1 MEEEVKII
9 PINPETFETQEYKI
23 SDEELLVVSELDTIF
38 NNDTDYIEVSVYD
51 ENQNLIYVTPE
62 GEILTTYSVK
72 EGDVLLNPEQDLS
85 DLGLDIDTYFINYK
99 FYRNRLASSSN
110 FKYYITNI
118 SSDRT
123 ELQITS
129 NQLDID
135 TILSSAQEFI
145 QYRADANYFVDFYLN
160 FGNNQNLIA
169 NNIAL
174 DGENVYI
181 KLYEPLPAEFNLKSQ
196 FWVVEEISIPQ
207 SYQVTFPFNVEIP
220 NDFTYI
226 KGPNF
231 NLDLQSQKGEAG
243 QDFSYNLLTDTP
255 LTSSYNQIQNLIS
268 QKEININVN
277 YENFSEFV
285 HFSSAKTRLEN
296 FYYKV
301 GLIESASN
309 QITNE
314 LSQITSGT
322 NTTFAFS
329 SSKASLSSEIE
340 DIIKNF
346 DGYERFLYFNSGS
359 SYSYPKSNTTP
370 PYTLYSTGSTEVL
383 NWIGSAD
390 PDSPYYGGIAL
401 SASNYDQSNKDW
413 LYWVI
418 PEYLRDDP
426 ENAQY
431 ELFID
436 MVGQH
441 YDNIWIYIK
450 DVANKFNTD
459 NRLDYG
465 ISKDLV
471 ADAIKDFGI
480 KLYSNNFNIN
490 DLYTAF
496 LGITPS
502 GSLFPFPDIT
512 GSIDGSVNTPS
523 GFEYVDT
530 QISSSNNVIPLDE
543 TNKRLYKRIYHNIPY
558 LLKTKG
564 TSQGLKA
571 LITSYGIPDTIL
583 RINEF
588 GGNDKVSFT
597 DRVLKQREF
606 NYAFDTNGQYYFSS
620 SFDPNLNFDNATPD
634 TIQFR
639 FKTPGLPTN
648 LSQSLWSIDDGNVS
662 VVLEYTG
669 SGLTS
674 GSYSGSIADPYN
686 TYGTL
691 KFIPDST
698 SPNISASL
706 YLPFFDG
713 GWWSIMTTQNGTTA
727 TLQAANVINGEL
739 GFTGSNSVTGYGA
752 GQYNG
757 ATEIQFPNSSNITYG
772 TNVYEPFSGSL
783 QEIRY
788 FVPVISQSAFYN
800 FALNPYSDEGNTINS
815 TPSELMFR
823 ADLGTLLNTG
833 SRTSVHPKVTGS
845 LSYITSS
852 FTNGSSFY
860 LSNENFVINKEE
872 IIQNPFISGIKNR
885 VTDKIKVKSTILA
898 ENPSGSNSDITL
910 LSPLRSLQQISEVSE
925 SFTDNVN
932 YLEIAFSP
940 QDQINDDIVA
950 QLGNFNL
957 GDYIG
962 DPRTFN
968 SSSATYPELDTLR
981 DEYFNKYI
989 KSYNVKDFVRL
1000 IKFFDNSLFKM
1011 IKDFVPARTSLS
1023 SGVVVK
1029 QHILE
1034 RNRVRPAQ
1042 VTSSNETFSGSIK
1055 PQSRNYDTGSGNVG
1069 AYEFTSGSS
1078 IYRFSGGT
1086 GGSFERYNGLNT
1098 SPSSSDFNLEN
1109 KFYLTQSYNESIQ
1122 GSINSTGSF
1131 PGFRNKTIFDQK
1143 EFYDGEFSGSHII
1156 TTTQSLN
1163 PDCAPYLKVVDTP
1176 ISFRPLFF
1184 STDDSINGGST
1195 TLTSFTKRENAPAP
1209 GDAWVAYSLSGSEG
1223 KVTHVKLS
1231 SFDINGTFIR
1241 DYLEASNII
1250 EIIFP
1255 DAILPDNRT
1264 SAEFYINGVTPYAGN
1279 VLLTIDGTKGDTNIT
1294 GSSNG
1299 GSENWSLIAR
1309 GNYTSSLAVTESN
1322 DNVQQGQFLNP
1333 NKLFQNQVFSYWN
1346 GNVEDAQGL
1355 FNTGSTSITLSNIL
1369 NDTNYFGYGAYDV
1382 PRTSNIPWY
1391 LSLDIAY
1398 SSSDT
1403 TFTGGV
1409 TSSGIFH
1416 SASRY
1421 SGTGL
1426 TDQSFTLSSGN
1437 TSGIFAPS
1445 PLNTNLES
1453 AFFTTT
1459 YNNLI
1464 PGNSGSGETV
1474 AGHPQII
1481 NPGTASLDFY
1491 FPSLKLAGTAPTPTI
1506 FNQYTPFSGSALS
1519 SNSNF
1524 ATTTTQDISIGQ
1536 MSSLSASLDGA
1547 FTFFTGGMET
1557 YVFGNPLQP
1566 KLVDEVTIDA
1576 VYFRVRYD
1584 FTSDAGNNIT
1594 ASIQYNDDLSQSWS
1608 TNTLTPTT
1616 GNGSGNWSYNQ
1627 TNYLLFFTSDPGDG
1641 KYYVRPAIISP
1652 EDSFTYTM
1660 TNYDIDLRFDTTTK
1674 YDSESPISE
1683 TYTITN
1689 LFNSTGQNGTNNTM
1703 TPANIAVTSY
1713 STADIQVH
1721 LKVTGSAGERIITSS
1736 NILEDEDIYGG
1747 ALFTFPDSPIL
1758 DIFNSSTASAD
1769 TSSTITQTD
1778 EMYFIEYSM
1787 SNFTP
1792 GVGAGFTTVDVD
1804 FLQTGDTG
1812 SKILIEQRISEVSS
1826 GYNLT
1831 GSVYIAQGNIDNPT
1845 SEGDNI
1851 IIGQFIVP
1859 NNSTIDTFT
1868 LNGSFEYPF
1877 DSNDAFRMG
1886 VLVNKN
1892 YGSGLTITEYTM
1904 SIFPS
1909 SSVNAPLGSPPAYD
1923 NYKAASSTAF
1933 ILPTYF
1939 GEDVL
1944 PFEKALDCQ
1953 PLLNNYNSQ
1962 RESSYLMDVDYTNV
1976 TGSLLPVNQ
1985 EQILANIAVKA
1996 SVPDS
2001 NYTIARSINPRYKGS
2016 RSTGQQYNIW
2026 NIKDE
2031 GTYGK
2036 SPVIELRNAFFAY
2049 FSSLLDFYPLLND
2062 TIGLNFTYLIDQQ
2075 GNAIPPSLEEEVYL
2089 NTLEK
2094 TFNESNQVNIS
2105 VLTGS
2110 RNFQALNDSFN
2121 IVKLGSIPTPI
2132 AYSQT
2137 GSQGYSSVLP
2147 LSSSRRISV
2156 YDNNDSAA
2164 FHSYSFVAEGS
2175 SSFATNNV
2183 TSFDTTLNPS
2193 TVSIKPTATSSYQ
2206 NSGGDLGNI
2215 IFPNDPL
2222 GNGDELSQDYLVN
2235 VDTLLDTSFLRESNR
2250 VEMEIKLILEKST
2263 DNGSTYSTIPPTLE
2277 DIELYVLD
2285 AGESKLLGSVARG
2298 KDDIIRFIT
2307 GLDGRGKIFTK
2318 SSGLKKVNRKD
2329 RRVATQIPVVNVDNE
2344 IEVVIENYAL
2354 DNLLK
2359 ANGYD
2364 VKNPTYTLQWR
2375 FKANSGENR
2384 FEQGDYVRWRMS
2396 GLIRGGANTLFP
2408 GATPE
2413 FLPTRIKMI
2422 GSRDH
2427 LLASDNTATAPF
2439 WVYTGSA
2446 GGGASVLN
2454 TNILVMSSSNFNEAY
2469 GSDSFQGDLPYV
2481 PSTTEYFPGGS
2492 EPSDIQFPSIVYPL
2506 ELQPGDEIRFVN
2518 NENYSYR
2525 INKVIPPQENI
2536 EGDNK
2541 GRLKIE
2547 LDGQVPRNIDKN
2559 FFLVR
2564 RYIPNANSMIID
2576 AQYPYSTPPSS
2587 STSNGVIF
2595 PPFPSI
2601 ELEASASA
2609 IISDLTSKGIIK

>member
-9 PINPETFETQEYKI
+9 PINPETFETQEYKT
-23 SDEELLVVSELDTIF
+23 SDEELLIVSELDTIF
-38 NNDTDYIEVSVYD
+38 DDTTDYIEVSVYD

-62 GEILTTYSVK
+62 GETLSTYSVK
-72 EGDVLLNPEQDLS
+72 EGDVLLDPEQDLV
-85 DLGLDIDTYFINYK
+85 DLGFDIDSYFINYK

-110 FKYYITNI
+110 FKYYISNI

-123 ELQITS
+123 EIQITS
-129 NQLDID
+129 NQVDIED
-135 TILSSAQEFI
+135 ILLSTQEFI
-145 QYRADANYFVDFYLN
+145 QYRNDATYFVDFYLN
-160 FGNNQNLIA
+160 FGSNQVLIA

-174 DGENVYI
+174 NGENVYI
-181 KLYEPLPAEFNLKSQ
+181 KLYEPLPANFDIKSQ
-196 FWVVEEISIPQ
+196 LWVVEEISTPQ
-207 SYQVTFPFNVEIP
+207 SYQVTFPFNIEIP

-231 NLDLQSQKGEAG
+231 NLDIQSQKGEAG
-243 QDFSYNLLTDTP
+243 QDYSYELLTSTP
-255 LTSSYNQIQNLIS
+255 LTSSYNQVQNLLN

-277 YENFSEFV
+277 YEDFSEFV

-309 QITNE
+309 QIANE
-314 LSQITSGT
+314 LGQITSGT

-329 SSKASLSSEIE
+329 SSKASLNAEI
-340 DIIKNF
+340 DSIIKNF

-359 SYSYPKSNTTP
+359 LYSYPKSNTTP

-450 DVANKFNTD
+450 DITNKFNAD
-459 NRLDYG
+459 NRLEYG

-471 ADAIKDFGI
+471 AEAIKDFGI

-502 GSLFPFPDIT
+502 GSLFPFPEIT
-512 GSIDGSVNTPS
+512 DSLPAINGS
-523 GFEYVDT
+523 EYVDT
-530 QISSSNNVIPLDE
+530 KISASNNTVPLDD
-543 TNKRLYKRIYHNIPY
+543 TNKRLYKRIYHNSPY

-564 TSQGLKA
+564 TIPGLKA

-620 SFDPNLNFDNATPD
+620 SFSPNLNFDNSKPD

-639 FKTPGLPTN
+639 FKAPGIPTL
-648 LSQSLWSIDDGNVS
+648 LSQSLWSIDSGNVS

-686 TYGTL
+686 TYGVL

-698 SPNISASL
+698 SPELSASL
-706 YLPFFDG
+706 YLPFFNG
-713 GWWSIMTTQNGTTA
+713 GWWSVMTTQNGTTA

-739 GFTGSNSVTGYGA
+739 GFTGSDSITGYGA
-752 GQYNG
+752 GNYNG
-757 ATEIQFPNSSNITYG
+757 GTEIQFPNSSNITYG
-772 TNVYEPFSGSL
+772 SNTYEPFSGSL

-788 FVPVISQSAFYN
+788 FVPVISQSAFFDYV
-800 FALNPYSDEGNTINS
+800 LNPYSDEGNTVNS

-823 ADLGTLLNTG
+823 ADLGTTLNTS
-833 SRTSVHPKVTGS
+833 SRTSIHPKVTGS
-845 LSYITSS
+845 LAYITSS
-852 FTNGSSFY
+852 FTSDSSFY
-860 LSNENFVINKEE
+860 LSNENFITNKEE

-885 VTDKIKVKSTILA
+885 TTDKIKIKSTILA
-898 ENPSGSNSDITL
+898 ENPSGSNDDIIA
-910 LSPLRSLQQISEVSE
+910 LSPLRSLQQTSAVSE

-940 QDQINDDIVA
+940 QDQINDDIIA

-962 DPRTFN
+962 DPRTF
-968 SSSATYPELDTLR
+968 SSASLSYPDLDTLR
-981 DEYFNKYI
+981 DAYFDKYI
-989 KSYNVKDFVRL
+989 KSYNVKDFIRL

-1042 VTSSNETFSGSIK
+1042 LTFSNETFSGSIK
-1055 PQSRNYDTGSGNVG
+1055 PQSRNYNTGSGDVG
-1069 AYEFTSGSS
+1069 NYEYISGSS

-1086 GGSFERYNGLNT
+1086 GGSFEKYNGLNT
-1098 SPSSSDFNLEN
+1098 SPSQSAFNLSN
-1109 KFYLTQSYNESIQ
+1109 KFSLTQSYGESIQ
-1122 GSINSTGSF
+1122 GSVNSTGSF
-1131 PGFRNKTIFDQK
+1131 PGFGSKTVFDQK

-1156 TTTQSLN
+1156 ATTQSLN
-1163 PDCAPYLKVVDTP
+1163 PGCAPYLKVVDTP

-1184 STDDSINGGST
+1184 STDNGASEGT
-1195 TLTSFTKRENAPAP
+1195 ITLDTFIQRTNSPAS
-1209 GDAWVAYSLSGSEG
+1209 GDAWILYSPSGSVNQ
-1223 KVTHVKLS
+1223 VTHIKLS
-1231 SFDINGTFIR
+1231 AFDENGLFVR
-1241 DYLEASNII
+1241 DFLNDSNII
-1250 EIIFP
+1250 EAYFP
-1255 DAILPDNRT
+1255 DISFPNNKT
-1264 SAEFYINGVTPYAGN
+1264 TTEYYIKGTTPFATN
-1279 VLLTIDGTKGDTNIT
+1279 VLLTLDTTKGDINVT

-1299 GSENWSLIAR
+1299 GSENWSLR
-1309 GNYTSSLAVTESN
+1309 VDGDYTSSMSLTQSN
-1322 DNVQQGQFLNP
+1322 DNLQQGTFLNP
-1333 NKLFQNQVFSYWN
+1333 NKLTQNQVFTYWN
-1346 GNVEDAQGL
+1346 GNLDDAQEL
-1355 FNTGSTSITLSNIL
+1355 FNTGSSGITLSDIL
-1369 NDTNYFGYGAYDV
+1369 SNENYFEYGAYNT
-1382 PRTSNIPWY
+1382 PRTSNIPW
-1391 LSLDIAY
+1391 LFTLKVNY
-1398 SSSDT
+1398 SASNT
-1403 TFTGGV
+1403 NFTGGV
-1409 TSSGIFH
+1409 TSSGTFH
-1416 SASRY
+1416 SASHY
-1421 SGTGL
+1421 SGVGL
-1426 TDQSFTLSSGN
+1426 TDQSFTLSSGGDE
-1437 TSGIFAPS
+1437 SGIYVPS
-1445 PLNTNLES
+1445 PLTTNLES

-1464 PGNSGSGETV
+1464 PGNSGSGEAT

-1481 NPGTASLDFY
+1481 NAGTASLDFY
-1491 FPSLKLAGTAPTPTI
+1491 FPSLKLSGTAPSPSV
-1506 FNQYTPFSGSALS
+1506 QYNFTPFSGSSLNG
-1519 SNSNF
+1519 SNSDF
-1524 ATTTTQDISIGQ
+1524 ATGTSSDLTIGQ

-1547 FTFFTGGMET
+1547 FTFFTGGMEN
-1557 YVFGNPLQP
+1557 YVYGNPLQP
-1566 KLVDEVTIDA
+1566 KLVDTVTIDA
-1576 VYFRVRYD
+1576 VYFRVRYS
-1584 FTSDAGNNIT
+1584 FTSNASNNIT
-1594 ASIQYNDDLSQSWS
+1594 ASVQYNDDLSQSWT
-1608 TNTLTPTT
+1608 TNTLVTTT
-1616 GNGSGNWSYNQ
+1616 GNGSGTWSYNQ
-1627 TNYLLFFTSDPGDG
+1627 TSFNLFFTSDPGDG
-1641 KYYVRPAIISP
+1641 KYYVRPVIKSP
-1652 EDSFTYTM
+1652 ESSFTYTM
-1660 TNYDIDLRFDTTTK
+1660 TNYDIDLRFDTTTQ

-1683 TYTITN
+1683 TYTIN
-1689 LFNSTGQNGTNNTM
+1689 SLFDSTGQNGTNNTM
-1703 TPANIAVTSY
+1703 NPIGTAITTY

-1721 LKVTGSAGERIITSS
+1721 LKATGSDGERIITSS
-1736 NILEDEDIYGG
+1736 QVLSGEDIYAG
-1747 ALFTFPDSPIL
+1747 ALFEFSDSPIL
-1758 DIFNSSTASAD
+1758 DIFNSNSSSAD
-1769 TSSTITQTD
+1769 TGSTITQTGD
-1778 EMYFIEYSM
+1778 MYFIEYSM
-1787 SNFTP
+1787 SNFSP
-1792 GVGAGFTTVDVD
+1792 GTGAGFTTVDVD

-1831 GSVYIAQGNIDNPT
+1831 GSLYVAQGNADDKT
-1845 SEGDNI
+1845 SVGSNVLTK
-1851 IIGQFIVP
+1851 QFIVDTATTVG
-1859 NNSTIDTFT
+1859 STT
-1868 LNGSFEYPF
+1868 LTGSFEYPF
-1877 DSNDAFRMG
+1877 DTNDAWRMG
-1886 VLVNKN
+1886 MFVNKN
-1892 YGSGLTITEYTM
+1892 YGSGVTITEYSM

-1909 SSVNAPLGSPPAYD
+1909 SSVNAPILTVPDYD
-1923 NYKAASSTAF
+1923 NYKAPTSTAF
-1933 ILPTYF
+1933 IIPTYF
-1939 GEDVL
+1939 GENVL
-1944 PFEKALDCQ
+1944 PFDKALDCQ
-1953 PLLNNYNSQ
+1953 PLVNNYNSQ
-1962 RESSYLMDVDYTNV
+1962 RENSYLMDVDYTNI

-1985 EQILANIAVKA
+1985 AQILANIATKA
-1996 SVPDS
+1996 TVPDS
-2001 NYTIARSINPRYKGS
+2001 NYTTARSINSRYKGS
-2016 RSTGQQYNIW
+2016 KSTSQQYNVW
-2026 NIKDE
+2026 SIKDE

-2036 SPVIELRNAFFAY
+2036 SPTIELRNAYFAY

-2062 TIGLNFTYLIDQQ
+2062 TVGLNFTYLIDQQ
-2075 GNAIPPSLEEEVYL
+2075 GNAIPPSLEEEIYL
-2089 NTLEK
+2089 DTLEK
-2094 TFNESNQVNIS
+2094 TFNNNAQVS
-2105 VLTGS
+2105 VSILTGS
-2110 RNFQALNDSFN
+2110 RNFQLLNDSFD

-2137 GSQGYSSVLP
+2137 GSQGYSDVIP
-2147 LSSSRRISV
+2147 LSSSRRISA
-2156 YDNNDSAA
+2156 YDNNDSSA
-2164 FHSYSFVAEGS
+2164 FHSYSFTAEGS
-2175 SSFATNNV
+2175 SSFSTNNV

-2193 TVSIKPTATSSYQ
+2193 TVATKSLATASYQ
-2206 NSGGDLGNI
+2206 DSGADLGNI

-2222 GNGDELSQDYLVN
+2222 GNGDELSQDYLVS

-2263 DNGSTYSTIPPTLE
+2263 DNGSTYSSIPPTLE

-2285 AGESKLLGSVARG
+2285 AGESKLIGSVARG
-2298 KDDIIRFIT
+2298 NDDIIRFIT
-2307 GLDGRGKIFTK
+2307 GLDGRGKIYSK
-2318 SSGLKKVNRKD
+2318 SSGFKKVNRKD
-2329 RRVATQIPVVNVDNE
+2329 RRVATQTPIVNSNNE

-2364 VKNPTYTLQWR
+2364 INNPTYTLQWR
-2375 FKANSGENR
+2375 FKANSGDNR
-2384 FEQGDYVRWRMS
+2384 FEQGNYVRWRMS
-2396 GLIRGGANTLFP
+2396 GFVRGGANTLFP
-2408 GATPE
+2408 GATPK

-2427 LLASDNTATAPF
+2427 LFANDNTANAPF
-2439 WVYTGSA
+2439 WVFTGSA
-2446 GGGASVLN
+2446 GGENSVLS

-2469 GSDSFQGDLPYV
+2469 GSDSFQGNLPYD
-2481 PSTTEYFPGGS
+2481 PGASEYFPGGS
-2492 EPSDIQFPSIVYPL
+2492 EPIDTQFPSILYPL
-2506 ELQPGDEIRFVN
+2506 EFAIGDEIRFIN

-2525 INKVIPPQENI
+2525 INKITPPQENV

-2547 LDGQVPRNIDKN
+2547 LDGNVPQNIDKN

-2564 RYIPNANSMIID
+2564 RYIPSANSMIID
-2576 AQYPYSTPPSS
+2576 SQYPYSTPPSS
-2587 STSNGVIF
+2587 STANGVIF
-2595 PPFPSI
+2595 PPFPAL
-2601 ELEASASA
+2601 ELEASASL
-2609 IISDLTSKGIIK
+2609 IIADLNSKGIIK